1 MFRLFKPK
9 HADRIETAGG
19 DPPKSF
25 FPSWRHQV
33 EFTNSV
39 THIVDVAFKDR
50 ASFKALG
57 GSVYALQQDMQA
69 LGTNLWN
76 AHVLMRR
83 LFAEANIVLPAV
95 SAQPLSEQLPHLL
108 ETLNRIIEINGDYCR
123 QNTDDQGQPVA
134 PLDPNQSRGD
144 VLLAGLRNKAASIWL
159 LTILPPAQG
168 GNPLAAS
175 NIWLRLAV
183 IPLPQLRDAA
193 DAFTGSYFNGVRA
206 RQFSASA
213 WPFLIA

>member
-9 HADRIETAGG
+9 HADRIAAAGG
-19 DPPKSF
+19 DPPPSF

-39 THIVDVAFKDR
+39 TNIVDVAFKDR
-50 ASFKALG
+50 ATFNALG

-69 LGTNLWN
+69 LGINLWN

-83 LFAEANIVLPAV
+83 LFVEANIVLPAV

-123 QNTDDQGQPVA
+123 QHTDQGQLVA

-175 NIWLRLAV
+175 NIGYV
-183 IPLPQLRDAA
+183 
-193 DAFTGSYFNGVRA
+193 
-206 RQFSASA
+206 
-213 WPFLIA
+213 WP